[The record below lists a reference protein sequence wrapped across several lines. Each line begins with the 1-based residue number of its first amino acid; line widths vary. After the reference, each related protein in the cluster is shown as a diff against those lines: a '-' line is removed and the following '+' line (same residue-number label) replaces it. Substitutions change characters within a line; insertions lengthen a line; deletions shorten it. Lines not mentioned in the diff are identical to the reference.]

1 LLKIAR
7 DVQSESALAPF
18 ELDWVSVTDIHI
30 PVNESGLNGLKFAI
44 SPVVDAAV
52 DLPASQRGI
61 HASRTYECVKEAAAL
76 LDGVG
81 FYGLAERIARSL
93 LEKHTYSTRARVSV
107 RARLFETAKTPISYV
122 DSVEHFN
129 ASIHTFAVRGSHT
142 IHVSN
147 FVGVEATGI
156 TACPCAKEV
165 IRELYQRV
173 NGEVKEGTPLATHM
187 QRSHGRLIVESDG
200 SITFT
205 QLLDIL
211 HNSFSSRTLELL
223 KRPDEAALVLSAVEK
238 PRFVEDV
245 VRHAAKNVVEKFQHL
260 PDSYRVYIKVR
271 ALESIHSHNLE
282 SQLKSNLGILR
293 QRIGAVKM
301 A

>member
-1 LLKIAR
+1 
-7 DVQSESALAPF
+7 
-18 ELDWVSVTDIHI
+18 
-30 PVNESGLNGLKFAI
+30 
-44 SPVVDAAV
+44 
-52 DLPASQRGI
+52 
-61 HASRTYECVKEAAAL
+61 
-76 LDGVG
+76 
-81 FYGLAERIARSL
+81 
-93 LEKHTYSTRARVSV
+93 
-107 RARLFETAKTPISYV
+107 
-122 DSVEHFN
+122 
-129 ASIHTFAVRGSHT
+129 
-142 IHVSN
+142 
-147 FVGVEATGI
+147 
-156 TACPCAKEV
+156 
-165 IRELYQRV
+165 
-173 NGEVKEGTPLATHM
+173 M

-260 PDSYRVYIKVR
+260 PDSHRVYIKVR

-282 SQLKSNLGILR
+282 STLKSNLGILR